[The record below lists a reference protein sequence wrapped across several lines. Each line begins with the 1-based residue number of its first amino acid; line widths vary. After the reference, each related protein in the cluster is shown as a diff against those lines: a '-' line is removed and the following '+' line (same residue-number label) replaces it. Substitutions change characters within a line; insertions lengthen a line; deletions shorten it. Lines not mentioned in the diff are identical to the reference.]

1 MVTLL
6 PNTYIIVNVGKN
18 QYNLVGKGGLI
29 MNFFLQGLT
38 MGIAYDAPIGLANL
52 FVINSALTQTRKK
65 SLLTA
70 IIIIIFDVSLAF
82 ACFFGIGAIMKKF
95 EWLQLIILLAGSLI
109 VIYMGINLL
118 RSQTTDISAEATTEM
133 TLFKTISSAFVVIW
147 FNPQAIIDGSMML
160 GAFQVTLPSY
170 SHPIFIAGVGIASAL
185 WFILLSII
193 VSKFKDKFNAKVL
206 RIINL
211 VCGIIIILYG
221 GKLFWN
227 FITLLIMK

>member
-6 PNTYIIVNVGKN
+6 SNTYIIVNVGKN

-52 FVINSALTQTRKK
+52 FVIKSALTQSRKK

-95 EWLQLIILLAGSLI
+95 EWLQLIILLVGSLI

-227 FITLLIMK
+227 FITLLTA

>member
-6 PNTYIIVNVGKN
+6 SNTYIIVNVGKN

-52 FVINSALTQTRKK
+52 FVINSALTQSRKK

-70 IIIIIFDVSLAF
+70 IIIIVFDVSLAF

-95 EWLQLIILLAGSLI
+95 EWLQLIILLVGSLI

-193 VSKFKDKFNAKVL
+193 VFKFKIGRAHV
-206 RIINL
+206 
-211 VCGIIIILYG
+211 
-221 GKLFWN
+221 
-227 FITLLIMK
+227 

>member
-6 PNTYIIVNVGKN
+6 SNTYIIVNVGKN

-95 EWLQLIILLAGSLI
+95 EWLQLIILLVGSLI

-118 RSQTTDISAEATTEM
+118 RSQTTDISADATTEM

-227 FITLLIMK
+227 FITLLIA

>member
-6 PNTYIIVNVGKN
+6 SNTYIIVNVGKN

-52 FVINSALTQTRKK
+52 FVINSALTQSRKK

-95 EWLQLIILLAGSLI
+95 EWLQLIILLVGSLI

-211 VCGIIIILYG
+211 ICGIIIILYG
-221 GKLFWN
+221 DKLFWN
-227 FITLLIMK
+227 FITLLTA

>member
-6 PNTYIIVNVGKN
+6 SNTYIIVNVGKN

-52 FVINSALTQTRKK
+52 FVIKSALTQSRKK

-95 EWLQLIILLAGSLI
+95 EWLQLIILLVGSLI

-211 VCGIIIILYG
+211 ICGIIIILYG
-221 GKLFWN
+221 DKLFWN
-227 FITLLIMK
+227 FITLLTA

>member
-6 PNTYIIVNVGKN
+6 SNTYIIVNVGKN

-52 FVINSALTQTRKK
+52 FVINSALTQSRRK

-95 EWLQLIILLAGSLI
+95 EWLQLIILLVGSLI

-211 VCGIIIILYG
+211 VCGFIIILYG

-227 FITLLIMK
+227 FITLLLA

>member
-6 PNTYIIVNVGKN
+6 SNTYIIVNVGKN

-52 FVINSALTQTRKK
+52 FVIKSALTQSRKK

-95 EWLQLIILLAGSLI
+95 EWLQLIILLVGSLI

-227 FITLLIMK
+227 FITLLIA

>member
-6 PNTYIIVNVGKN
+6 SNTYIIVNVGKN

-52 FVINSALTQTRKK
+52 FVIKSALTQSRKK

-95 EWLQLIILLAGSLI
+95 EWLQLIILLVGSLI

-211 VCGIIIILYG
+211 VCGFIIILYG

-227 FITLLIMK
+227 FITLLLA

>member
-6 PNTYIIVNVGKN
+6 SNTYIIVNVGKN

-95 EWLQLIILLAGSLI
+95 EWLQLIILLIGSLI

-227 FITLLIMK
+227 FITLLFS

>member
-1 MVTLL
+1 MVALL
-6 PNTYIIVNVGKN
+6 SNTYIIVNVGKN

-52 FVINSALTQTRKK
+52 FVINSALTQSRKK

-95 EWLQLIILLAGSLI
+95 EWLQLIILLVGSLI

-227 FITLLIMK
+227 FITLLIA

>member
-6 PNTYIIVNVGKN
+6 SNTYIIVNVGKN

-52 FVINSALTQTRKK
+52 FVIKSALTQSRKK

-95 EWLQLIILLAGSLI
+95 EWLQLIILLVGSLI

-227 FITLLIMK
+227 FITLLLA

>member
-6 PNTYIIVNVGKN
+6 SNTYIIVNVGKN

-52 FVINSALTQTRKK
+52 FVINSALTQSRKK

-95 EWLQLIILLAGSLI
+95 EWLQLIILLVGSLI

-133 TLFKTISSAFVVIW
+133 TLFETISSAFVVIW

-227 FITLLIMK
+227 FITLLIA

>member
-1 MVTLL
+1 
-6 PNTYIIVNVGKN
+6 
-18 QYNLVGKGGLI
+18 

-95 EWLQLIILLAGSLI
+95 EWLQLIILLVGSLI

-170 SHPIFIAGVGIASAL
+170 SHPIFITGVGIASAL

-211 VCGIIIILYG
+211 ICGIIIILYG

-227 FITLLIMK
+227 FITLLIA

>member
-1 MVTLL
+1 
-6 PNTYIIVNVGKN
+6 
-18 QYNLVGKGGLI
+18 

-52 FVINSALTQTRKK
+52 FVINSALTQSRKK

-95 EWLQLIILLAGSLI
+95 EWLQLIILLVGSLI

-211 VCGIIIILYG
+211 ICGIIIILYG

-227 FITLLIMK
+227 FITLLIA

>member
-1 MVTLL
+1 
-6 PNTYIIVNVGKN
+6 
-18 QYNLVGKGGLI
+18 

-52 FVINSALTQTRKK
+52 FVINSALTQSRKK

-95 EWLQLIILLAGSLI
+95 EWLQLIILLVGSLI

-227 FITLLIMK
+227 FITLLIA

>member
-1 MVTLL
+1 
-6 PNTYIIVNVGKN
+6 
-18 QYNLVGKGGLI
+18 

-52 FVINSALTQTRKK
+52 FVINAALTQSRKK

-70 IIIIIFDVSLAF
+70 LIIIFFDVTLAF

-95 EWLQLIILLAGSLI
+95 EWLQLIILLVGSLI
-109 VIYMGINLL
+109 VIFMGINLL
-118 RSQTTDISAEATTEM
+118 RSQTNDISSSQNEM
-133 TLFKTISSAFVVIW
+133 TIFKTISSAFVVIW

-160 GAFQVTLPSY
+160 GAFQVTLPNYSY
-170 SHPIFIAGVGIASAL
+170 PIFIAGVGIASAV
-185 WFILLSII
+185 WFILLSFI

-211 VCGIIIILYG
+211 IFGVIIILYG
-221 GKLFWN
+221 GKLLFN
-227 FITLLIMK
+227 FFDLLLG